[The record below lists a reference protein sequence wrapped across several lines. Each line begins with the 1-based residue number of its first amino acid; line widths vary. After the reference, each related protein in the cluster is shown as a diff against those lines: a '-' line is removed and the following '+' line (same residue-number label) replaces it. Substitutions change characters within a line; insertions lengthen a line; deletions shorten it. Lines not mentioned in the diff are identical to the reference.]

1 MRHVSDTVLPEPV
14 QKKPT
19 YPEIYRRSANKN
31 WAQPKAFTKGH
42 PFETY
47 KFLREEARLSWTPL
61 PKMRGFWSVVRY
73 EDIKSVEVQT
83 DIFSSELGSIH
94 MGMMETPKSI
104 PQKLNT
110 ASLDNLINLD
120 APRHMELR
128 IQQKDFFI
136 PKFVATL
143 TEKVGNHIDGLLDK
157 LEEECQKNGQADF
170 VKIVTEQV
178 PLFTLCEM
186 LGVDEQDR
194 PNIVRWMHY
203 LEMAQQVA
211 VSPLRL
217 LLSNPMFIPRFKKNV
232 NEMFDYG
239 ERVMAERRA
248 NPRNDLLSVIANS
261 TLEDE
266 PLTQAY
272 MDGSWLLIIFAGNDT
287 TRNSLSG
294 TMRLLT
300 EFPKQRRK
308 VMEDRSLLP
317 NMVQEGLRM
326 TSPVIHMRR
335 TATQDT
341 ELAGQKIAQNEKL
354 ILWYGAANRDP
365 DVFDNPDKFDV
376 TRANANKHLAFG
388 HGPHKCLGSRIA
400 QLQLQLTYEKIFD
413 RFPNIK
419 WTGEQKIAPNNFV
432 HAVQKLMIKI

>member
-14 QKKPT
+14 QKNPVF
-19 YPEIYRRSANKN
+19 PEIYPRVKNKN
-31 WAQPKAFTKGH
+31 WALPKAFTNGH

-47 KFLREEARLSWTPL
+47 AFLRNEARLTWTPL
-61 PKMRGFWSVVRY
+61 QKMRGFWSVVKY
-73 EDIKSVEVQT
+73 DDIKTIEVQP

-94 MGMMETPKSI
+94 MGNMETPKFV
-104 PQKLNT
+104 PEKLNT
-110 ASLDNLINLD
+110 AALDNLINLD

-143 TEKVGNHIDGLLDK
+143 TEKVSHHIDGLLDN
-157 LEEECQKNGQADF
+157 LEAECRQNGQADF
-170 VKIVTEQV
+170 VKIVTEQI

-186 LGVDEQDR
+186 LGVDEKDR
-194 PNIVRWMHY
+194 PNIVKWMHY
-203 LEMAQQVA
+203 LEMSQQVA

-217 LLSNPMFIPRFKKNV
+217 LLTNPMFISRFKTNV
-232 NEMFDYG
+232 LEMFEYG
-239 ERVMAERRA
+239 EKVMADRRA
-248 NPRNDLLSVIANS
+248 NPRRDLLTTIANS

-266 PLTQAY
+266 PLSQAY

-294 TMRLLT
+294 TLRLLT
-300 EFPKQRRK
+300 QFPEEREKIIA
-308 VMEDRSLLP
+308 DRSLLP
-317 NMVQEGLRM
+317 NMLQESLRM

-335 TATQDT
+335 TATKDT
-341 ELAGQKIAQNEKL
+341 ELGGQKIAQKEKL

-365 DVFDNPDKFDV
+365 DVFTNPDQFDI
-376 TRANANKHLAFG
+376 TRANASKHVAFG

-400 QLQLQLTYEKIFD
+400 LLQMRLAFEKIFD
-413 RFPNIK
+413 RFPNIQ
-419 WTGEQKIAPNNFV
+419 WTGKQKIAPNNFV
-432 HAVQKLMIKI
+432 HAVQSLMVTI